1 MSITTYK
8 AEILFGGFPFEGG
21 SEAEEFFLRLRDAV
35 QSCGYWVQNIQL
47 DCHFERCRISQMPE
61 GGMFVSSKEIRVQPL
76 DEAEKLDEEMKRMLS
91 INENGKDQ

>member
-1 MSITTYK
+1 MSITTYR
-8 AEILFGGFPFEGG
+8 AEILFGGFPYDSG

-35 QSCGYWVQNIQL
+35 QSCGYWVQNIKL
-47 DCHFERCRISQMPE
+47 DCHHENCRISQMPD
-61 GGMFVSSKEIRVQPL
+61 GGMLGNTEIRVQPL